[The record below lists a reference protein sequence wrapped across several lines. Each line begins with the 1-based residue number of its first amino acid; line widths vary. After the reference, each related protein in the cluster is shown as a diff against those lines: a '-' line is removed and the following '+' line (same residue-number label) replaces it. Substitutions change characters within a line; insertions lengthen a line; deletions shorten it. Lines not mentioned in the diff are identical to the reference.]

1 MICPKCNKEMQE
13 ITTLVVFQDND
24 NNNIDFVLG
33 RCEACDFD
41 ASWERDTQG
50 NEKNI
55 KPFYFG

>member
-1 MICPKCNKEMQE
+1 MTCPKCNNEMKE

-33 RCEACDFD
+33 RCEQCDFD
-41 ASWERDTQG
+41 ASWERDKQG